1 MSKKTKKEEVA
12 GGSPANTLPAYVQ
25 ELQEKGA
32 VVLQGRT
39 RDELEEMLAAIP
51 IDIQYYTGQV
61 TLYQDSGLF
70 RVQVNKK

>member
-12 GGSPANTLPAYVQ
+12 GGSAVNTMPAYVK

-51 IDIQYYTGQV
+51 SDIQYYTGQV
-61 TLYQDSGLF
+61 TLYYDSWLF